1 MLLKLFKISEEEVNF
16 QLKQGMNQYHKRD
29 QDHVIM
35 ISRSNIIM
43 QPLNKLN
50 LSIRFQNWWKNNQSN
65 KHQGLVLIRY
75 QGVVAEVQ

>member
-1 MLLKLFKISEEEVNF
+1 
-16 QLKQGMNQYHKRD
+16 
-29 QDHVIM
+29 
-35 ISRSNIIM
+35 M

-75 QGVVAEVQ
+75 QGVVAEIQRWGHGIMVNTIDMKIIVSHSNFP